1 VPGLEEPQAAADTSR
16 VRARLRIGD
25 EDGFGLVELLI
36 AMVVLNIGILALVAT
51 FQAGALAINRSAA
64 TSNGTAVAD
73 KVMEVYRSMPN
84 AAIYLKNPASG
95 GSDSGGWPNGIPNS
109 TSVWYSAYQG
119 NTAAYNGG
127 AYFSYATPTAGP
139 WITTSTTAA
148 NFPPIP
154 VTNTALVPSSATAI
168 AGNAVQGVTGPDGQS
183 YPVFT
188 YITALTTGSSRY
200 VKQVV
205 VVVRDPRNTARTVAR
220 ESSLFDPLAGQ

>member
-1 VPGLEEPQAAADTSR
+1 

-51 FQAGALAINRSAA
+51 FQAGALAISRSAA

-95 GSDSGGWPNGIPNS
+95 GSDVGGWPNGIPNS
-109 TSVWYSAYQG
+109 TSTWFAAYRGDTSSYNGLYFDYSAP
-119 NTAAYNGG
+119 TAAY
-127 AYFSYATPTAGP
+127 

-148 NFPPIP
+148 NFPPVP
-154 VTNTALVPSSATAI
+154 VTNAALVPSSADATAI
-168 AGNAVQGVTGPDGQS
+168 AGNAVQGVTGPDRQT
-183 YPVFT
+183 YPVLT
-188 YITALTTGSSRY
+188 YITAITVPAYDANGNLRTPPRY
-200 VKQVV
+200 VKRVV
-205 VVVRDPRNTARTVAR
+205 VVVHDPRNTARTIAR
-220 ESSLFDPLAGQ
+220 ESSLFDPIAGQ

>member
-1 VPGLEEPQAAADTSR
+1 
-16 VRARLRIGD
+16 VRARLRIGED
-25 EDGFGLVELLI
+25 DGFGLVELLI
-36 AMVVLNIGILALVAT
+36 AMIVLNIGILALVAT
-51 FQAGALAINRSAA
+51 FQAGALAISRSAA

-73 KVMEVYRSMPN
+73 KVMEIYRSMPN

-119 NTAAYNGG
+119 DTAAYNGG
-127 AYFSYATPTAGP
+127 TYFSYSTPTAGA
-139 WITTSTTAA
+139 WITTSTTGA

-154 VTNTALVPSSATAI
+154 STSSALVPSSATSI

-183 YPVFT
+183 YPVLT
-188 YITALTTGSSRY
+188 YVTALTTGSTRY

-205 VVVRDPRNTARTVAR
+205 VVVHDPRNTARTIAR

>member
-1 VPGLEEPQAAADTSR
+1 MPGLEEGPAAADTLA
-16 VRARLRIGD
+16 VRARLRIGGD
-25 EDGFGLVELLI
+25 DGFGLVELLI
-36 AMVVLNIGILALVAT
+36 AMIVLNIGILALVAT
-51 FQAGALAINRSAA
+51 FQAGALAISRSAA

-73 KVMEVYRSMPN
+73 KVMEIYRSMPN

-109 TSVWYSAYQG
+109 TSIWYSAYQSD
-119 NTAAYNGG
+119 TAAYNGG
-127 AYFSYATPTAGP
+127 TYFSYSTPTAGP
-139 WITTSTTAA
+139 WISTSTTGA

-154 VTNTALVPSSATAI
+154 ATNSALVPSSATSI
-168 AGNAVQGVTGPDGQS
+168 AGNAVQGITGPDGQT

-188 YITALTTGSSRY
+188 YVTALTTGSTRY

-205 VVVRDPRNTARTVAR
+205 VVVHDPRNTARTLAR

>member
-1 VPGLEEPQAAADTSR
+1 

-51 FQAGALAINRSAA
+51 FQAGALAISRSAA

-95 GSDSGGWPNGIPNS
+95 GSDVGGWPNGIPNS
-109 TSVWYSAYQG
+109 TSTWFAAYRGDTSSYNGLYFDYSAP
-119 NTAAYNGG
+119 TAAY
-127 AYFSYATPTAGP
+127 

-148 NFPPIP
+148 NFPPVP

-205 VVVRDPRNTARTVAR
+205 VVVRDPRNSARTIAS
-220 ESSLFDPLAGQ
+220 ESSLFDPIAGQ

>member
-1 VPGLEEPQAAADTSR
+1 
-16 VRARLRIGD
+16 VRARLRLSG
-25 EDGFGLVELLI
+25 EEGFGLIELLI

-51 FQAGALAINRSAA
+51 FQAGALAINSSAA

-109 TSVWYSAYQG
+109 TSTWYSAYQG
-119 NTAAYNGG
+119 DTAAYNGG
-127 AYFSYATPTAGP
+127 AYFDYANPTAGT
-139 WITTSTTAA
+139 WITSSTLGT
-148 NFPPIP
+148 NFPPIAT
-154 VTNTALVPSSATAI
+154 TNTALVPSSATSI

-183 YPVFT
+183 YPVLT
-188 YITALTTGSSRY
+188 YITAVTTGSTRY

-205 VVVRDPRNTARTVAR
+205 VVVHDPRHTTRTLAR
-220 ESSLFDPLAGQ
+220 ESSLFDPAATP

>member
-1 VPGLEEPQAAADTSR
+1 
-16 VRARLRIGD
+16 VRARLRLRG
-25 EDGFGLVELLI
+25 EKGFGLIELLI

-51 FQAGALAINRSAA
+51 FQAGALAISTSAA

-95 GSDSGGWPNGIPNS
+95 GSDVSGWPNGIPNS
-109 TSVWYSAYQG
+109 TSTWYSMYQG
-119 NTAAYNGG
+119 DTAAYNG
-127 AYFSYATPTAGP
+127 AYFDYANPTTGQ
-139 WITTSTTAA
+139 WITSSTVGP
-148 NFPPIP
+148 NFPPI
-154 VTNTALVPSSATAI
+154 VATNTALVPSSATSI

-188 YITALTTGSSRY
+188 YITALATSTGRY

-205 VVVRDPRNTARTVAR
+205 VVVRNPRSTTRTLAR
-220 ESSLFDPLAGQ
+220 ESSLFDPAATP

>member
-1 VPGLEEPQAAADTSR
+1 
-16 VRARLRIGD
+16 VRARLRIGED
-25 EDGFGLVELLI
+25 DGFGLVELLI
-36 AMVVLNIGILALVAT
+36 AMIVLNIGILALVAT
-51 FQAGALAINRSAA
+51 FQAGALAISRSAA

-73 KVMEVYRSMPN
+73 KVMEIYRSMPN

-95 GSDSGGWPNGIPNS
+95 GSDVGGWPNGIPNS

-119 NTAAYNGG
+119 DTAAYNGG
-127 AYFSYATPTAGP
+127 TYFSYSTPTAGS
-139 WITTSTTAA
+139 WITTSTTGT

-154 VTNTALVPSSATAI
+154 ATSSALVPSSATSI

-183 YPVFT
+183 YPVLT
-188 YITALTTGSSRY
+188 YVTALTTGSTRY

-205 VVVRDPRNTARTVAR
+205 VVVHDPRNTARTIAR